1 MTAISQITI
10 SHVSEDILNFSASK
24 VAVVTTE
31 YSTVHL
37 WVQYPFFFLLNNL
50 KIYLIYIYTFNANN
64 QVCNDG
70 ENHWCICICVKKPVK
85 EH

>member
-10 SHVSEDILNFSASK
+10 SHISEDILNFSVSK
-24 VAVVTTE
+24 AAVVTTE

-50 KIYLIYIYTFNANN
+50 KIYLTIPLTQTIRSAMMGKITGVFVFVWKS
-64 QVCNDG
+64 Q
-70 ENHWCICICVKKPVK
+70 
-85 EH
+85 